1 MSSRLYVDCLALLST
16 RCLHCAAMCA
26 GTQAN
31 GPAFKCCTFN
41 VRLASQVLCSDG
53 VVYTAGQ
60 NRGGAC
66 GREKGPNPKDWA
78 KMFTKVAPAPLPP
91 GVTGLKL
98 VAGTVKCA

>member
-1 MSSRLYVDCLALLST
+1 
-16 RCLHCAAMCA
+16 MCDW
-26 GTQAN
+26 
-31 GPAFKCCTFN
+31 
-41 VRLASQVLCSDG
+41 LSQVLCSDG

-98 VAGTVKCA
+98 VAGTVKCELACWLSRALRVRAPFPFPAIFPNI

>member
-1 MSSRLYVDCLALLST
+1 
-16 RCLHCAAMCA
+16 MCA